1 MAIKIPSMPSDAFR
15 GLGKPMLDLI
25 FPIHVQCAICED
37 EISGESYF
45 CESCMAKTLV
55 SSDQIC
61 MKCGRPL
68 ELSREHYRA
77 YGGICPICQTHFSYF
92 KYHRAFTLYEGR
104 AKQLLLSVKYKGNL
118 QYTPIIAEGMARAL
132 HESPFD
138 GAFDI
143 IVPVPI
149 HKRRQLFRGFN
160 QAAVYAEAL
169 SAYDS
174 EIPVIHLLKRVKST
188 KKLKNLDK
196 EARNRMM
203 ENAIIIEKS
212 QAHLI
217 DGKSVLLVDDI
228 FTTGATL
235 NACARALY
243 ESGADSIFAI
253 TFAMGK

>member
-1 MAIKIPSMPSDAFR
+1 MTIKTPLTFSKASRTLRKSI
-15 GLGKPMLDLI
+15 LDLT
-25 FPIHVQCAICED
+25 FPIHVQCALCED

-55 SSDQIC
+55 LSDQIC

-68 ELSREHYRA
+68 ELPREHYRA
-77 YGGICPICQTHFSYF
+77 YGGNCSICQTHFSYI

-104 AKQLLLSVKYKGNL
+104 AKQLLLSIKYKGNL
-118 QYTPIIAEGMARAL
+118 QYTPIIAEGMAHAL
-132 HESPFD
+132 RQSPFD
-138 GAFDI
+138 GAVDL

-149 HKRRQLFRGFN
+149 HKRRRLFRGFN
-160 QAAVYAEAL
+160 QAEIYANAMNAHDPEM
-169 SAYDS
+169 
-174 EIPVIHLLKRVKST
+174 PVVSLLKRIKPT

-196 EARNRMM
+196 ESRNKMM

-212 QAHLI
+212 MVHLVA
-217 DGKSVLLVDDI
+217 GKSVLLVDDI

-235 NACARALY
+235 NACARVLY
-243 ESGADSIFAI
+243 ENGANAIFAI